1 MLLGPWIEAWPH
13 LTSDASPMRYMLDTN
28 ICIYAMRNENRNLD
42 RRLEECQTGDL
53 LMSTITLAELET
65 GFAKSAD
72 PAKARQAAQA
82 VLEAITV
89 VPFDAAAAR
98 AFGRIQAVAPSK
110 RGAYDRQIA
119 AHAISLDLVLV
130 TNDETDFVGIP
141 GLTVENWTKSK
152 AKSGDPN

>member
-1 MLLGPWIEAWPH
+1 
-13 LTSDASPMRYMLDTN
+13 MRYMLDTN
-28 ICIYAMRNENRNLD
+28 ICIYAMQNKNKNLD

-72 PAKARQAAQA
+72 PAAARQAAEA
-82 VLEAITV
+82 ELDAITV
-89 VPFDAAAAR
+89 VPFDAAATR

-119 AHAISLDLVLV
+119 AHAISLGVVLV
-130 TNDETDFVGIP
+130 TNDESDFVGVP
-141 GLTVENWTKSK
+141 GLTVENWTKSR
-152 AKSGDPN
+152 AKISKPS